1 MNPKLFILFNHQIA
15 VDQQTDARS
24 SLAVSSFVEPP
35 QPIRSLWKDVPPDLP
50 AIQKYLT
57 PVKRWLSEQAK
68 PGDYLLV
75 QGDFGATY
83 LMVCF
88 AFKRGIVPV
97 YSTTER
103 QVSEDRLADGTVK
116 ATHAFRHR
124 CFRTYGR

>member
-35 QPIRSLWKDVPPDLP
+35 QP
-50 AIQKYLT
+50 IQKYLT